1 MANIIPII
9 MSGGSGTRLWPISTN
24 DAPKQFHKLATERT
38 MIQETVLRLTDS
50 SFLSPVIICGENH
63 LKLVREQLSEIGQ
76 PPQKIVLE
84 PMGRNTA
91 PVAAIASLIAGEID
105 DDALVLL
112 LPADHIVT
120 NAAAFMEAINKAK
133 EIAHQRIVTFG
144 LRPTGPE
151 TGYGYIERGNE
162 IGDGIYEIGAFR
174 EKPDAITAQKYCDGG
189 KHDWNAGVFLFNPK
203 IMLAEMAALAPD
215 VLNCAKSAL
224 ENSKKSE
231 ETVALC
237 ATEFAKSPNIS
248 IDYAIMEKTTKSAVV
263 PCDIGWADVGSF
275 AEIWR
280 LGEKDEN
287 GNHIRANAFIKDA
300 NNCLVM
306 GDILPISIIGI
317 DDLIVIA
324 TNDGILIAPKNRA
337 QDAKLACEAA
347 KKSND
352 VAAT

>member
-1 MANIIPII
+1 MVKIIPII

-24 DAPKQFHKLATERT
+24 DVPKQFHKFATENT
-38 MIQETVLRLTDS
+38 MIQETVLRLADS
-50 SFLSPVIICGENH
+50 SFLNPVVICGENH
-63 LKLVREQLSEIGQ
+63 LHLVREQLSEIEL

-91 PVAAIASLIAGEID
+91 PVAAIASLIASEID

-112 LPADHIVT
+112 LPADHIVSDG
-120 NAAAFMEAINKAK
+120 AAFMKAINKAK
-133 EIAHQRIVTFG
+133 NIAQSRIVTFG
-144 LRPTGPE
+144 INPTGPE
-151 TGYGYIERGNE
+151 TGYGYVERGQE
-162 IGDGIYEIGAFR
+162 LEDGIFEISAFR
-174 EKPDAITAQKYCDGG
+174 EKPDAITAQTYVNSG

-203 IMLAEMAALAPD
+203 TMIAEMNALAPN
-215 VLNCAKSAL
+215 VLNSARSAL
-224 ENSKKSE
+224 ENSQKHDE
-231 ETVALC
+231 IVALC
-237 ATEFAKSPNIS
+237 PKEFANSPSIS

-263 PCDIGWADVGSF
+263 PCDIGWADIGSF

-287 GNHIRANAFIKDA
+287 GNHIRAEAFMKDA

-317 DDLIVIA
+317 DDLMVIA
-324 TNDGILIAPKNRA
+324 TKDGILIAPKNRA

-347 KKSND
+347 KKSNNISGR
-352 VAAT
+352 